1 MIYPLG
7 GLVLGA
13 LLGAFRA
20 RQNGGTASDMLQWG
34 AAFALAAT
42 AWIGGMIGLFVLI
55 ILQRSMT

>member
-20 RQNGGTASDMLQWG
+20 RQRGGTIPDMLQWG
-34 AAFALAAT
+34 AAFAL
-42 AWIGGMIGLFVLI
+42 IFGMIGLFILI
-55 ILQRSMT
+55 ILQRSMI